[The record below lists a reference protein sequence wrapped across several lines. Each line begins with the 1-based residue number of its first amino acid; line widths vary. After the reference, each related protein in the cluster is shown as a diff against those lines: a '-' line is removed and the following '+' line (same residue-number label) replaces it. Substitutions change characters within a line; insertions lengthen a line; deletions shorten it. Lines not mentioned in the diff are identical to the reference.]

1 MYGWLSDTCDDTSH
15 VVTANR
21 RLARVLAAAYNEQQL
36 AAGRSAWRT
45 ASIYSYPDWLSRII
59 ATGDP
64 GNAPTR
70 INAQQS
76 RVLWERAIRG
86 EISDPLVNVASL
98 ARQARDAWRRLHD
111 WNVPLEE
118 LVASASSRDQRVFAR
133 AAIAYKSV
141 LDSNNW
147 LDDALLGSWF
157 LRAVQCD
164 RLQLPSRV
172 TCAGFDRTTP
182 QVQTVLDALRGQGTL
197 VESAP
202 VRDKTDVRMFAYS
215 DPDAEM
221 RAAGAWARAE
231 LEKQSD
237 QRIAIVVSDLEQNA
251 ARVGRL
257 IRDGFVPGWQYGAA
271 MQAAS
276 VNVSYGR
283 RLSEYPAIEIALC
296 LLRWSHRELNGR
308 DISLLLRSSFI
319 GVTATDGR
327 ARLELELRKAP
338 DRDWSPERLL
348 TLLTG
353 RNCSDN
359 GSEDATDWR
368 ACLSRL
374 IDSRKTFP
382 QSASPAFWAERAD
395 AILRDFNW
403 PGSGTLDSDDFQLV
417 NRWRDLLND
426 LARLELVSPSM
437 TFAEAVVELVSM
449 ANETVFQPEVD
460 MPVLQVLGPLE
471 AAGLQFDQLCVAGLT
486 ADQWPPPRQPM
497 ALLSRRLQRHY
508 SMPDAD
514 PLDTTEYALRV
525 VERLAGSAP
534 MCRFSYPVS
543 AGDSEQAPTTLVGR
557 INCEFQGDDAGWHA
571 ATLCSI
577 AGTRIL
583 GEDPVPAI
591 LPDEVVSGGAGTI
604 QQQCS
609 EPFQAFVNAR
619 LGVSRLQAIAA
630 GLSPMLRGN
639 LVHGAL
645 FHLYEDLPSQTD
657 IRGWGADEVHERV
670 KDAVDRAFLRH
681 ERYADRVLRALLA
694 LERLRTEA
702 LLAAVLRVD
711 RERDAFAIDA
721 VEASVDINL
730 RGVPLSLRIDRI
742 DRFED
747 AAIAILDYKT
757 GAPKRFLDG
766 SGNPTDVQLVVYAC
780 ALADSVADLGLY
792 NIDSRA
798 IAIDGASRASM
809 EAERW
814 SETLEG
820 WTEIVEQ
827 AAADLASGDVRL
839 RAWQSARDARAL
851 NLISRYGALHRD
863 A

>member
-45 ASIYSYPDWLSRII
+45 ASIYSYPDWLTRII
-59 ATGDP
+59 ATSDP

-111 WNVPLEE
+111 WNVPLDE
-118 LVASASSRDQRVFAR
+118 LVASASGRDQRIFAQ
-133 AAIAYKSV
+133 AAIAYGRF

-147 LDDALLGSWF
+147 LDDTLLGSWF
-157 LRAVQCD
+157 LRAVQGD

-182 QVQTVLDALRGQGTL
+182 QADAVFDALRQQGTL
-197 VESAP
+197 VEDAP
-202 VRDKTDVRMFAYS
+202 VGEETSVRMFGYS
-215 DPDAEM
+215 DPDAEL
-221 RAAGAWARAE
+221 RTAGAWARAE

-257 IRDGFVPGWQYGAA
+257 IRDGFVPGWQYAA
-271 MQAAS
+271 TRQAAS
-276 VNVSYGR
+276 VDVSYGR
-283 RLSEYPAIEIALC
+283 RLSEYPAIEIALL

-308 DISLLLRSSFI
+308 DVSLLLRSPFV
-319 GVTATDGR
+319 GAAATDGR
-327 ARLELELRKAP
+327 ARLELELRKTP
-338 DRDWSPERLL
+338 DREWSPERLL
-348 TLLTG
+348 TALTG
-353 RNCSDN
+353 RDDA
-359 GSEDATDWR
+359 EDAADWR

-374 IDSRKTFP
+374 TDSRKIFP
-382 QSASPAFWAERAD
+382 RTASPAFWAERAD

-403 PGSGTLDSDDFQLV
+403 PGSGALDSDDFQLV

-437 TFAEAVVELVSM
+437 TIAEAVAELVSM
-449 ANETVFQPEVD
+449 ASEIVFQPEVD
-460 MPVLQVLGPLE
+460 APVLQVLGPLE
-471 AAGLQFDQLCVAGLT
+471 AAGLHFDQLSVTGLT

-497 ALLSRRLQRHY
+497 ALLSRRLQRQY
-508 SMPDAD
+508 GMPDAD

-525 VERLAGSAP
+525 VERLSRSAP
-534 MCRFSYPVS
+534 ICRFSYPVN
-543 AGDSEQAPTTLVGR
+543 ADDSEQAPTTLVGLVS
-557 INCEFQGDDAGWHA
+557 CEFPGDDAGLHA
-571 ATLCSI
+571 ASLCDI
-577 AGTRIL
+577 AETKVF

-609 EPFQAFVNAR
+609 EPLQAFVNAR

-645 FHLYEDLPSQTD
+645 FHLYEDLPSQRD
-657 IRGWGADEVHERV
+657 IVSWDTEALQERV
-670 KDAVDRAFLRH
+670 RKAVDRAFLRY
-681 ERYADRVLRALLA
+681 ERHANRVLQALLS
-694 LERLRTEA
+694 LERARTAA
-702 LLAAVLRVD
+702 LLTEVVRVD

-721 VEASVDINL
+721 VEASVDFKL
-730 RGVPLSLRIDRI
+730 GDVPLSLRIDRI

-747 AAIAILDYKT
+747 GAIAVLDYKT
-757 GAPKRFLDG
+757 GAPKRFLDS
-766 SGNPTDVQLVVYAC
+766 SGNPADVQLVVYAC

-798 IAIDGASRASM
+798 IAIDGAGRASM
-809 EAERW
+809 EVELWTETLARW
-814 SETLEG
+814 SEV
-820 WTEIVEQ
+820 VEQ
-827 AAADLASGDVRL
+827 AAANLASGDVRL
-839 RAWQSARDARAL
+839 RAWQSTRDARAL
-851 NLISRYGALHRD
+851 NLISRYGELRRD
-863 A
+863 S

>member
-45 ASIYSYPDWLSRII
+45 ASIYSYPDWLTRII
-59 ATGDP
+59 ATSDP

-111 WNVPLEE
+111 WNVPLDE
-118 LVASASSRDQRVFAR
+118 LVASASGRDQRIFAQ
-133 AAIAYKSV
+133 AAIAYGRF

-147 LDDALLGSWF
+147 LDDTLLGSWF
-157 LRAVQCD
+157 LRAVQGD

-182 QVQTVLDALRGQGTL
+182 QADAVFDALRQQDTL
-197 VESAP
+197 VEDAP
-202 VRDKTDVRMFAYS
+202 VGEETSVRMFGYS
-215 DPDAEM
+215 DPDAEL
-221 RAAGAWARAE
+221 RTAGAWARAE

-257 IRDGFVPGWQYGAA
+257 IRDGFVPGWQYAA
-271 MQAAS
+271 TRQAAS
-276 VNVSYGR
+276 VDVSYGR
-283 RLSEYPAIEIALC
+283 RLSEYPAIEIALL

-308 DISLLLRSSFI
+308 DVSLLLRSPFV
-319 GVTATDGR
+319 GAAATDGR
-327 ARLELELRKAP
+327 ARLELELRKTP
-338 DRDWSPERLL
+338 DREWSPERLL
-348 TLLTG
+348 TALTG
-353 RNCSDN
+353 RDDA
-359 GSEDATDWR
+359 EDAADWR

-374 IDSRKTFP
+374 TDSRKIFP
-382 QSASPAFWAERAD
+382 RTASPAFWAERAD

-403 PGSGTLDSDDFQLV
+403 PGSGALDSDDFQLV

-437 TFAEAVVELVSM
+437 TIAEAVAELVSM
-449 ANETVFQPEVD
+449 ASEIVFQPEVD
-460 MPVLQVLGPLE
+460 APVLQVLGPLE
-471 AAGLQFDQLCVAGLT
+471 AAGLHFDQLSVTGLT

-508 SMPDAD
+508 GMPDAD

-525 VERLAGSAP
+525 VERLSRSAP
-534 MCRFSYPVS
+534 ICSFSYPVN
-543 AGDSEQAPTTLVGR
+543 ADDSEQAPTTLVGR
-557 INCEFQGDDAGWHA
+557 VSCEFPGDDAGWHA
-571 ATLCSI
+571 ARLCDI
-577 AGTRIL
+577 ADTRVF

-609 EPFQAFVNAR
+609 EPLQAFVNAR

-645 FHLYEDLPSQTD
+645 FHLYEDLPSQRD
-657 IRGWGADEVHERV
+657 IVSWDTEALQERV
-670 KDAVDRAFLRH
+670 RKAVDRAFLRY
-681 ERYADRVLRALLA
+681 ERHANRVLQALLS
-694 LERLRTEA
+694 LERARTAA
-702 LLAAVLRVD
+702 LLTEVVRVD

-721 VEASVDINL
+721 VEASVDFKL
-730 RGVPLSLRIDRI
+730 GDVPLSLRIDRI

-747 AAIAILDYKT
+747 GAIAVLDYKT
-757 GAPKRFLDG
+757 GAPKRFLDS
-766 SGNPTDVQLVVYAC
+766 SGNPADVQLVVYAC

-798 IAIDGASRASM
+798 IAIDGAGRASM
-809 EAERW
+809 EVELWTETLARW
-814 SETLEG
+814 SEV
-820 WTEIVEQ
+820 VEQ
-827 AAADLASGDVRL
+827 AAANLASGDVRL
-839 RAWQSARDARAL
+839 RAWQSTRDARAL
-851 NLISRYGALHRD
+851 NLISRYGELRRD
-863 A
+863 S

>member
-45 ASIYSYPDWLSRII
+45 ASIYSYPDWLTRII
-59 ATGDP
+59 ATSDP

-111 WNVPLEE
+111 WKVPLDE
-118 LVASASSRDQRVFAR
+118 LVASASGRDQRIFAQ
-133 AAIAYKSV
+133 AAIAYGRF

-147 LDDALLGSWF
+147 LDDTLLGSWF
-157 LRAVQCD
+157 LRAVQGD

-182 QVQTVLDALRGQGTL
+182 QADAVFDALRQQDTL
-197 VESAP
+197 VEDAP
-202 VRDKTDVRMFAYS
+202 VGEETSVRMFGYS
-215 DPDAEM
+215 DPDAEL
-221 RAAGAWARAE
+221 RTAGAWARAE

-257 IRDGFVPGWQYGAA
+257 IRDGFVPGWQYAA
-271 MQAAS
+271 TRQAAS
-276 VNVSYGR
+276 VDVSYGR
-283 RLSEYPAIEIALC
+283 RLSEYPAIEIALL

-308 DISLLLRSSFI
+308 DVSLLLRSPFV
-319 GVTATDGR
+319 GAAATDGR
-327 ARLELELRKAP
+327 ARLELELRKTP
-338 DRDWSPERLL
+338 DREWSPERLL
-348 TLLTG
+348 TALTG
-353 RNCSDN
+353 RDDA
-359 GSEDATDWR
+359 EDAADWR

-374 IDSRKTFP
+374 TDSRKIFP
-382 QSASPAFWAERAD
+382 RTASPAFWAERAD

-403 PGSGTLDSDDFQLV
+403 PGSGALDSDDFQLV

-437 TFAEAVVELVSM
+437 TIAEAVAELVSM
-449 ANETVFQPEVD
+449 ASEIVFQPEVD
-460 MPVLQVLGPLE
+460 APVLQVLGPLE
-471 AAGLQFDQLCVAGLT
+471 AAGLHFDQLSVTGLT

-497 ALLSRRLQRHY
+497 ALLSRRLQRQY
-508 SMPDAD
+508 GMPDAD

-525 VERLAGSAP
+525 VERLSRSAP
-534 MCRFSYPVS
+534 ICRFSYPVN
-543 AGDSEQAPTTLVGR
+543 ADDSEQAPTTLVGLVS
-557 INCEFQGDDAGWHA
+557 CEFPGDDAGWHA
-571 ATLCSI
+571 ASLCDI
-577 AGTRIL
+577 AETKVF

-609 EPFQAFVNAR
+609 EPLQAFVNAR

-645 FHLYEDLPSQTD
+645 FHLYEDLPSQRD
-657 IRGWGADEVHERV
+657 IVSWDTEALQERV
-670 KDAVDRAFLRH
+670 RKAVDRAFLRY
-681 ERYADRVLRALLA
+681 ERHANRVLQALLS
-694 LERLRTEA
+694 LERARTAA
-702 LLAAVLRVD
+702 LLTEVVRVD

-721 VEASVDINL
+721 VEASVDFKL
-730 RGVPLSLRIDRI
+730 GDVPLSLRIDRI

-747 AAIAILDYKT
+747 GAIAVLDYKT
-757 GAPKRFLDG
+757 GAPKRFLDS
-766 SGNPTDVQLVVYAC
+766 SGNPADVQLVVYAC

-798 IAIDGASRASM
+798 IAIDGAGRASM
-809 EAERW
+809 EVELWTETLARW
-814 SETLEG
+814 SEV
-820 WTEIVEQ
+820 VEQ
-827 AAADLASGDVRL
+827 AAANLASGDVRL
-839 RAWQSARDARAL
+839 RAWQSTRDARAL
-851 NLISRYGALHRD
+851 NLISRYGELHRD
-863 A
+863 S

>member
-1 MYGWLSDTCDDTSH
+1 MYGWLSDSCDDTSH

-36 AAGRSAWRT
+36 AAGRGAWRT

-76 RVLWERAIRG
+76 RVLWERAIRN

-111 WNVPLEE
+111 WNVPLDE
-118 LVASASSRDQRVFAR
+118 LVASTSGRDQRIFAQ
-133 AAIAYKSV
+133 AAIAYGRV
-141 LDSNNW
+141 LDSNHW
-147 LDDALLGSWF
+147 LDDTLLGSWF
-157 LRAVQCD
+157 LRAVQDD

-182 QVQTVLDALRGQGTL
+182 QADAVFDVLRQRGTL
-197 VESAP
+197 VENAP
-202 VRDKTDVRMFAYS
+202 VAEKLSVRMFGYS
-215 DPDAEM
+215 DPDAEL

-237 QRIAIVVSDLEQNA
+237 QHVAIVVSDLEQNA

-257 IRDGFVPGWQYGAA
+257 IRDGFVPGWQYAA
-271 MQAAS
+271 ARQAAA

-283 RLSEYPAIEIALC
+283 RLSEYPAIEIALL

-308 DISLLLRSSFI
+308 DVSLLLRSSFV
-319 GVTATDGR
+319 GAAATDGR
-327 ARLELELRKAP
+327 ARLELELRKTP
-338 DRDWSPERLL
+338 DREWSPERLL
-348 TLLTG
+348 TALTVRDG
-353 RNCSDN
+353 A
-359 GSEDATDWR
+359 EDAADWR

-374 IDSRKTFP
+374 IECRKVFP
-382 QSASPAFWAERAD
+382 RTASPAFWAERAD

-403 PGSGTLDSDDFQLV
+403 PGSGALDSDDFQLV

-437 TFAEAVVELVSM
+437 TIAEAVAELVSM
-449 ANETVFQPEVD
+449 ASETVFQPEMD
-460 MPVLQVLGPLE
+460 APILQVLGPLE
-471 AAGLQFDQLCVAGLT
+471 AAGLHFDQLWVTGLT

-508 SMPDAD
+508 GMPDAD

-525 VERLAGSAP
+525 VERLSRSAP
-534 MCRFSYPVS
+534 ICRFSYPVN
-543 AGDSEQAPTTLVGR
+543 ADDSEQAPTTLVGR
-557 INCEFQGDDAGWHA
+557 VSCEFPGDDAGWHA
-571 ATLCSI
+571 ARLCDI
-577 AGTRIL
+577 ADTRVF

-609 EPFQAFVNAR
+609 EPLQAFVNAR

-645 FHLYEDLPSQTD
+645 FHLYEDLPSQRD
-657 IRGWGADEVHERV
+657 IRSWGTEELQERV
-670 KDAVDRAFLRH
+670 RKAVDRAFLRY
-681 ERYADRVLRALLA
+681 ERHADHVLQALLA
-694 LERLRTEA
+694 LERERTAA
-702 LLAAVLRVD
+702 LLAEVVSVD

-721 VEASVDINL
+721 VEASVDFKL
-730 RGVPLSLRIDRI
+730 KDVPLSLRIDRI

-747 AAIAILDYKT
+747 GAIAILDYKT
-757 GAPKRFLDG
+757 GAPKRFLDS
-766 SGNPTDVQLVVYAC
+766 SGNPADVQLVVYAC

-798 IAIDGASRASM
+798 IAIDGAGRASM
-809 EAERW
+809 EIEFWTETLARW
-814 SETLEG
+814 SEV
-820 WTEIVEQ
+820 VEQ
-827 AAADLASGDVRL
+827 AAANLANGDVRL

-851 NLISRYGALHRD
+851 NLISRYGELHRD
-863 A
+863 S